1 MDKIKA
7 VHLVVGFSR
16 QRKRPPLTARRRVV
30 EARWHAGEPAP
41 EGATAILGRY
51 PWGQPAEDSQAL
63 LRWCEKYGLEFLVYD
78 GATGEYF
85 ATAPL
90 PADVPGYARH

>member
-1 MDKIKA
+1 MIDIDDPA
-7 VHLVVGFSR
+7 QLEMLFLR
-16 QRKRPPLTARRRVV
+16 LQARRVV

-41 EGATAILGRY
+41 EGATAILGLH

-63 LRWCEKYGLEFLVYD
+63 QRWCEKYGLEFLVYD
-78 GATGEYF
+78 GGTGEYF

>member
-1 MDKIKA
+1 M
-7 VHLVVGFSR
+7 
-16 QRKRPPLTARRRVV
+16 
-30 EARWHAGEPAP
+30 PAP

-51 PWGQPAEDSQAL
+51 TWGQPAEDSQAL

-78 GATGEYF
+78 GGTGEYF

-90 PADVPGYARH
+90 PAGCAGYGRH

>member
-1 MDKIKA
+1 MGELIDIDDPA
-7 VHLVVGFSR
+7 QLEMLFLR
-16 QRKRPPLTARRRVV
+16 LQARRVV

-85 ATAPL
+85 TTAPL
-90 PADVPGYARH
+90 PADVLGYGRH